1 MTAEELMD
9 WYTGAKA
16 AFGWDKEE
24 RQRYDPLIQAI
35 LGCDASA
42 ADSIETQ
49 LAVVYQAR
57 ELGDPDGVH
66 MDVLRER
73 LERLHVR
80 D

>member
-49 LAVVYQAR
+49 LAV
-57 ELGDPDGVH
+57 GDPDGVH